1 MSHLVDSD
9 WVADWLKG
17 RQAAID
23 LLTALAPD
31 GLAIS
36 IITVG
41 EIYEGIYYGQNRQ
54 RHERGFRQFRR
65 LVKVLPITERVA
77 KRFAVIRGE
86 LRQRGRIIG
95 DPDLLIG
102 ATALEHDLTLVTRN
116 RRHFQEIPGR
126 KLYEEQH
133 P

>member
-1 MSHLVDSD
+1 MSYLVDSD

-17 RQAAID
+17 RQVAID

-36 IITVG
+36 IITLG

-65 LVKVLPITERVA
+65 LVKVLPITER
-77 KRFAVIRGE
+77 
-86 LRQRGRIIG
+86 RQ
-95 DPDLLIG
+95 
-102 ATALEHDLTLVTRN
+102 AL
-116 RRHFQEIPGR
+116 RRHPWGAAPTR
-126 KLYEEQH
+126 PHHWRPRSAHRRHGAGARPH
-133 P
+133 PRYP

>member
-1 MSHLVDSD
+1 MSYLVDSD

-17 RQAAID
+17 RQVAID

-31 GLAIS
+31 GLAIT
-36 IITVG
+36 IITLG

-54 RHERGFRQFRR
+54 RHKRGFRQFRR
-65 LVKVLPITERVA
+65 LVKVLPITE
-77 KRFAVIRGE
+77 RFAVIRGE

-116 RRHFQEIPGR
+116 RRHFQEIPGL
-126 KLYEEQH
+126 KLYEERR